1 MIRHTRCALVTG
13 VQTCALPIWSGNC
26 LSLVILTAA
35 LARPLNIDVRY
46 RFVPR
51 ARTWTRT
58 QGMVLQN
65 GHVNIELSPRATIAG
80 SGIQPPLVV
89 DFVPA
94 ENLESQVVQEI
105 DQNTVMAMYLNNHAA
120 EVDRKSTRMN
130 YSP

>member
-1 MIRHTRCALVTG
+1 MILAPPISTRTATRFPYTTLVRART
-13 VQTCALPIWSGNC
+13 TRTAAETFETRSGNC

-80 SGIQPPLVV
+80 SGIQIGRAHV
-89 DFVPA
+89 
-94 ENLESQVVQEI
+94 
-105 DQNTVMAMYLNNHAA
+105 
-120 EVDRKSTRMN
+120 
-130 YSP
+130 

>member
-1 MIRHTRCALVTG
+1 MRTRLHIDYDASTTHTAAETFETR
-13 VQTCALPIWSGNC
+13 SGNC

-35 LARPLNIDVRY
+35 LARPLNIDARY

-80 SGIQPPLVV
+80 SGLQPRSEEPRVG
-89 DFVPA
+89 
-94 ENLESQVVQEI
+94 
-105 DQNTVMAMYLNNHAA
+105 
-120 EVDRKSTRMN
+120 KKCGSTCRSRW
-130 YSP
+130 SPYH

>member
-1 MIRHTRCALVTG
+1 MLFIFFVFSSRRRHTRCALVTG
-13 VQTCALPIWSGNC
+13 VQTCALPISHTAAETFETRSGNC

-65 GHVNIELSPRATIAG
+65 GHVNIELR
-80 SGIQPPLVV
+80 
-89 DFVPA
+89 
-94 ENLESQVVQEI
+94 
-105 DQNTVMAMYLNNHAA
+105 
-120 EVDRKSTRMN
+120 DRKSGV
-130 YSP
+130 